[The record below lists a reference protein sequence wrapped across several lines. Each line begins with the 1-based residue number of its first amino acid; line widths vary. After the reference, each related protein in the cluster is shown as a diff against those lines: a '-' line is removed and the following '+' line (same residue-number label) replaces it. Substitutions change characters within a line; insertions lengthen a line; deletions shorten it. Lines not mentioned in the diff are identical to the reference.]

1 MNVRLV
7 ARGAQ
12 GEVLWEAPQW
22 AQAVELLVPFILTIR
37 LCAQTVFLAR
47 KGKMKSASEKDF
59 RNFNETSPDSEGNR

>member
-12 GEVLWEAPQW
+12 GGVCWEASQW
-22 AQAVELLVPFILTIR
+22 AQAVELLVPLILTIR

-59 RNFNETSPDSEGNR
+59 HNFYQTSPDSEGNR